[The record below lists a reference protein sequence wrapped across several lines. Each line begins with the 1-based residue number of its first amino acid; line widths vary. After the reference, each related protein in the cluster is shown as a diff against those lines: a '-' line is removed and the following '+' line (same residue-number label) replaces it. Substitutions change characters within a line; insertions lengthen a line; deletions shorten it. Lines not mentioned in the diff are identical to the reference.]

1 MRDLSIWA
9 RTFVPLLFSL
19 AACESRALSPDP
31 GAAPAQPTGT
41 TPVVGPTQRDC
52 SQGVRLADPALDGAI
67 HAAIGLPPGPISAL
81 DAAGLTELRA
91 PELGI
96 RSLAGMECFV
106 NLELLELNLN
116 DITDISP
123 LAALVNLTALDLN
136 QNNVH
141 TISAVARMT
150 NLVELDLVDNG
161 IDDLRPVTGLPNL
174 FRLALSGN
182 AIQDLRPLHDL
193 PQLRMLELEGNAIS
207 DVSPLTALD
216 TLGEV
221 WLSRN
226 PLVNLSPIASIP
238 SLYSLTLVDTPS
250 ADLSTLASSSLINID
265 LSHNTVPMLVRLP
278 PQQFFPSLKWISFAD
293 SALGDAEII
302 RLLPMLSAL
311 DLESLVLTDNQIS
324 NLAPLAQT
332 RSGNLYLTNN
342 QITDLSP
349 ILAFPSPPV
358 LFVDVRTNPFDC
370 GAQSATI
377 AGAGPI
383 YIYTDCP

>member
-9 RTFVPLLFSL
+9 RTVVPLLFSL
-19 AACESRALSPDP
+19 AACESRALAPDP

-41 TPVVGPTQRDC
+41 TPVVGPTERDC
-52 SQGVRLADPALDGAI
+52 SQGVQLADPALDAAI

-106 NLELLELNLN
+106 NLELLQLNRN
-116 DITDISP
+116 DIIDISP
-123 LAALVNLTALDLN
+123 LAGLVNLTALDLN
-136 QNNVH
+136 ENNVRV
-141 TISAVARMT
+141 IAAVARMT

-174 FRLALSGN
+174 FQLALSGN

-193 PQLRMLELEGNAIS
+193 PQLRMLVLEGNAIS

-216 TLGEV
+216 SLGEV

-250 ADLSTLASSSLINID
+250 ANLSTLTSPSLINID
-265 LSHNTVPMLVRLP
+265 LSHNTLASFVRLRP
-278 PQQFFPSLKWISFAD
+278 GDFFPSLTWISFAD
-293 SALGDAEII
+293 SGLGDDDIN
-302 RLLPMLSAL
+302 RLLPTLAAL

-324 NLAPLAQT
+324 NLAPFAQT

-349 ILAFPSPPV
+349 ILMFPSPP
-358 LFVDVRTNPFDC
+358 LQFVDVRTNPFDC
-370 GAQSATI
+370 AAQSPTI
-377 AGAGPI
+377 HGAGPI